1 MQINNSNKTNEQLI
15 SNILNV
21 QESVNNKKTLT
32 ISIVGA
38 GGKTH
43 LSYWLAQF
51 FKQLG
56 HCVCLTTTTKMY
68 YPDQPFIDH
77 LVELEPITNK
87 AIDRPITNTGS
98 ITFLY
103 KSKLPSQTNNEP
115 PKVKG
120 LSEPALNSIID
131 SFAFDVMI
139 VEADGAKNHPIKAP
153 AGYEPCIVKTS
164 QIVIGV
170 TGAEAIFSKANSE
183 NIHRWAE
190 FSALTGCLPE
200 MEIDHTILKRLLND
214 PQGMFKNAP
223 DQALKIWVINKYDLS
238 NNQMALLE
246 LANTLLTEL
255 PLLNSIWLTQFNTQT
270 AIKNVLINNFLIN
283 KKHD

>member
-15 SNILNV
+15 SHLLNA
-21 QESVNNKKTLT
+21 QESVDNKKTLT

-43 LSYWLAQF
+43 LSHWLAQF

-77 LVELEPITNK
+77 IVKLDHIANNETK
-87 AIDRPITNTGS
+87 SAIASTAS

-103 KSKLPSQTNNEP
+103 KSKLPSQTNNEL

-131 SFAFDVMI
+131 SFAFDVVI
-139 VEADGAKNHPIKAP
+139 IEADGAKRLPIKAP
-153 AGYEPCIVKTS
+153 ARHEPCIAKGS

-170 TGAEAIFSKANSE
+170 TGAEAILSKANSE

-190 FSALTGCLPE
+190 FSALTGCLSE

-238 NNQMALLE
+238 NNQTALLG

-270 AIKNVLINNFLIN
+270 AIKNVLIN
-283 KKHD
+283 K

>member
-15 SNILNV
+15 SNLLNA
-21 QESVNNKKTLT
+21 QESINNKKTLT

-77 LVELEPITNK
+77 LVELEPIENK
-87 AIDRPITNTGS
+87 AIGRPITGTGS

-103 KSKLPSQTNNEP
+103 KSKLPSQINNEL

-131 SFAFDVMI
+131 SFAFDVVI
-139 VEADGAKNHPIKAP
+139 IEADGAKRLPIKAP
-153 AGYEPCIVKTS
+153 ARHEPCIAKGS

-170 TGAEAIFSKANSE
+170 TGAEAILSKANSE

-190 FSALTGCLPE
+190 FSALTGCLSE

-238 NNQMALLE
+238 NNQTALLG

-270 AIKNVLINNFLIN
+270 AIKNVLIN
-283 KKHD
+283 K